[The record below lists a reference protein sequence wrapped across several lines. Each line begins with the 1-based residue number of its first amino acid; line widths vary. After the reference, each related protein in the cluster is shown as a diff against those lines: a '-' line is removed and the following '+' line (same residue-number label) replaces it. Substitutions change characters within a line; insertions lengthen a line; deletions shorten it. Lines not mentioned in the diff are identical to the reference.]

1 MSGRREVMSGTGR
14 LSFSAAGLSVSA
26 GSCHR
31 SLVAFCAVNGS
42 RGLGPGAGP
51 LVVDENSRVLVM
63 EYEAW
68 FGPNAVTFQ
77 GSAAMPLVQSKGM
90 KNVGGGYDSADPAII
105 KQHLAWLEYMGAD
118 AAPPVI

>member
-1 MSGRREVMSGTGR
+1 VSGRREVMSGTGR

-77 GSAAMPLVQSKGM
+77 GSAAMP
-90 KNVGGGYDSADPAII
+90 PCAIQRYEKRGRRI
-105 KQHLAWLEYMGAD
+105 RQRGPGNH
-118 AAPPVI
+118 